1 MPAAAGLVPARA
13 AINLARA
20 AVAENTKNAVTDSR
34 DEVRL
39 GSIENLS
46 AFDPELFFS
55 LNESPYV
62 SDVEYGELVVPNE
75 GQEERE

>member
-20 AVAENTKNAVTDSR
+20 AVAENTKNAVTDSN
-34 DEVRL
+34 DEVWL

>member
-1 MPAAAGLVPARA
+1 
-13 AINLARA
+13 
-20 AVAENTKNAVTDSR
+20 VTDSR
-34 DEVRL
+34 DEVWL

>member
-1 MPAAAGLVPARA
+1 MPAVAEWGPVRA

-20 AVAENTKNAVTDSR
+20 AVAENTKNAVADSR
-34 DEVRL
+34 DEVWL

-55 LNESPYV
+55 LNESH
-62 SDVEYGELVVPNE
+62 
-75 GQEERE
+75 

>member
-34 DEVRL
+34 DEVWL